1 MLEVHGR
8 LYQLWRGMVSV
19 YNNPSLNLATGVAYM
34 DGRTDDVRRP
44 AAGEGRGAARGV
56 AYSGRPSHNPA

>member
-1 MLEVHGR
+1 
-8 LYQLWRGMVSV
+8 LWRGMVSV